1 MTTATPANTAA
12 TADDILTRDTFGAFC
27 RHTHVALA
35 PTGRGVLDGLTFGL
49 KDLYDVAG
57 ARTGFGSPDWL
68 RTHAPASHTSSV
80 AMRLLDAGARMVG
93 KTHTE
98 EMAFSLTGEN
108 AHYGT
113 PTNPAAP
120 GRVPGGSSS
129 GSAVAV
135 AASLVDFAIGSDTGG
150 SVRAPASF
158 CGIYGIRPT
167 HGRIAMDGA
176 APLAPGFDTC
186 GWFTRDAA
194 LFARVGEV
202 LFGTQVPREVP
213 RVRLLRAEDAFAL
226 ARPEAAAALAPA
238 EAQLAALFGPATA
251 TTVSDTSL
259 RDWFEVFRTL
269 QHGEIRDTHEAWI
282 NETHPTFGPQIATRF
297 LIVLETD
304 RDEVGRM
311 VPRRAA
317 IRAHL
322 DALLADGGVLVL
334 PPVPDI
340 APPCNLPPADT
351 VNVRERAL
359 SLLCIAGLGGL
370 PQVTLPVATVDGC
383 PMGISLLGARGS
395 DEVLLAMAQRFA
407 DAYPMRIT
415 GR

>member
-1 MTTATPANTAA
+1 MTATPTDDR
-12 TADDILTRDTFGAFC
+12 TDDILARDILARDTFGAFC
-27 RHTHVALA
+27 RHTHIAL
-35 PTGRGVLDGLTFGL
+35 PPSGLGVLDGLTFGL
-49 KDLYDVAG
+49 KDLYDIAG

-68 RTHAPASHTSSV
+68 RTHPPATHTASV
-80 AMRLLDAGARMVG
+80 ATRLLNAGARMVG

-113 PTNPAAP
+113 PVNPAAP

-129 GSAVAV
+129 GSASAV

-158 CGIYGIRPT
+158 CGIYGMRPT

-176 APLAPGFDTC
+176 CPLAPGFDTC
-186 GWFTRDAA
+186 GWFARDAA
-194 LFARVGEV
+194 VFARVGEV
-202 LFGTQVPREVP
+202 LFDTRVPHNVP
-213 RVRLLRAEDAFAL
+213 AVRLLRADDAFAL
-226 ARPEAAAALAPA
+226 ARPDVIDALAPA
-238 EAQLAALFGPATA
+238 ESRLAALFGPTTPTTA
-251 TTVSDTSL
+251 SDTSL

-269 QHGEIRDTHEAWI
+269 QHGEIRDAHEAWI
-282 NETHPTFGPQIATRF
+282 REVQPTFGPQIATRF
-297 LIVLETD
+297 RIVLETD
-304 RDEVGRM
+304 REEVARLQ
-311 VPRRAA
+311 PRRAV
-317 IRAHL
+317 IRARL
-322 DALLADGGVLVL
+322 DAMLANGGVLVL

-370 PQVTLPVATVDGC
+370 PQVSLPVATVDGC
-383 PMGISLLGARGS
+383 PMGISLIGARGS
-395 DEVLLAMAQRFA
+395 DEVLLAMAR
-407 DAYPMRIT
+407 AYAAT
-415 GR
+415 L

>member
-1 MTTATPANTAA
+1 MTATA
-12 TADDILTRDTFGAFC
+12 TDTDDILTRDTFGAFC
-27 RHTHVALA
+27 RHTHIAL
-35 PTGRGVLDGLTFGL
+35 PPSGHGVLDGLTFGL
-49 KDLYDVAG
+49 KDLYDIAG

-68 RTHAPASHTSSV
+68 RSHAPAAHTASV
-80 AMRLLDAGARMVG
+80 ATRLLDAGARMLG

-176 APLAPGFDTC
+176 CPLAPGFDTC
-186 GWFTRDAA
+186 GWFARDAA

-202 LFGTQVPREVP
+202 LFGTQVPRDVP
-213 RVRLLRAEDAFAL
+213 AVRLLRADDAFAL
-226 ARPEAAAALAPA
+226 ARDEVVSALAPA
-238 EAQLAALFGPATA
+238 EAHLAALFGAATP
-251 TTVSDTSL
+251 TTVSETSL

-269 QHGEIRDTHEAWI
+269 QHGEIRDAHEAWI
-282 NETHPTFGPQIATRF
+282 REVHPTFGPQIATRF
-297 LIVLETD
+297 RIVLETD
-304 RDEVGRM
+304 RDDVARM
-311 VPRRAA
+311 QPRRAA
-317 IRAHL
+317 IRARL

-370 PQVTLPVATVDGC
+370 PQVSLPVATVDGC
-383 PMGISLLGARGS
+383 PVGISLIGARGS

-407 DAYPMRIT
+407 DTFPMQVT